1 MRQTISWISVMI
13 ALALSACAPSTTNQQ
28 IAQTP
33 TGLILPSDTPG
44 ADIPIT
50 QAPQPTVPTQSV
62 EILPPDPIRV
72 EFTTEDDVPL
82 IGYYYSAAQSPAPV
96 IVLMHWAQGDQTDWV
111 NVGMVSWL
119 QNRGVPFADNQDN
132 PNFDTPFTFTPLPAE
147 VSYAVFT
154 FDFRGYGESGFSGEG
169 SKHILDAKAAY
180 KAAALQPGVDPSKII
195 GIGASIGADAVVD
208 GCESCAG
215 AISLSPG
222 DYLNTPYA
230 EAMSVLTQR
239 GIPVMCV
246 AAENDLTSFYK
257 CKDLEETGFSKQ
269 IYPEGGHAMK
279 LFRESVE
286 LDPAIDILIT
296 NFLIAT
302 LD

>member
-1 MRQTISWISVMI
+1 MRQTISLISVMI
-13 ALALSACAPSTTNQQ
+13 ALSLAACAPATINQQ

-33 TGLILPSDTPG
+33 TSLTLPSDTPG
-44 ADIPIT
+44 ADKPISQT
-50 QAPQPTVPTQSV
+50 PLPSQSV
-62 EILPPDPIRV
+62 EMDKPLPLDPIRV
-72 EFTTEDDVPL
+72 EFMTEDDVPL
-82 IGYYYSAAQSPAPV
+82 VGYYYPAAQSPAPV

-111 NVGMVSWL
+111 KVGMVSWL
-119 QNRGVPFADNQDN
+119 QNRGEPVEDTQDN
-132 PNFDTPFTFTPLPAE
+132 PNFDTPFSFTPLPAE

-180 KAAALQPGVDPSKII
+180 KAAALQPGVNPTKII

-208 GCESCAG
+208 GCETCAG

-246 AAENDLTSFYK
+246 AAENDLTAFYK
-257 CKDLEETGFSKQ
+257 CKVLEEIGFSKQ

-279 LFRESVE
+279 LFRKSVK
-286 LDPAIDILIT
+286 LNPAIDILIT
-296 NFLIAT
+296 NFLNVI